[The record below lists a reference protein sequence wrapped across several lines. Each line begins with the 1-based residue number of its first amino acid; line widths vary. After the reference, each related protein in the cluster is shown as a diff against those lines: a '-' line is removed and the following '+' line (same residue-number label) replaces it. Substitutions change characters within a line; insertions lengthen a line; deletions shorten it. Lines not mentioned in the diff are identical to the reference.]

1 VPALVTLEDANFG
14 AIPFDL
20 IGRAPSQMGVA
31 AAFAAA
37 DRSNKS
43 LILDDEGTPFHCPA
57 RNQYPQRAYNPGKR
71 AELGRQERG
80 CEKPVQNRFAEG
92 KERDDVGSGFCLRV
106 KHKST
111 RWPRRYGRPMQA
123 CRPFGKITLHG
134 QGL

>member
-1 VPALVTLEDANFG
+1 
-14 AIPFDL
+14 
-20 IGRAPSQMGVA
+20 MGVA